1 MNHVP
6 PRECGQ
12 HIREYLL
19 TTPGATLERLL
30 WDLNEQILSPETTTV
45 KADVSAAMSFDVAA
59 ALDQESA
66 NAEAEF
72 GVAIG
77 ACLLS
82 MPMAT
87 LEGLLWD
94 LNEQILDPE
103 TDPAT
108 ARNLE
113 ALSLDVARAIYDGD
127 DETAALLNGG

>member
-66 NAEAEF
+66 NAEAEC
-72 GVAIG
+72 GVAIR

-82 MPMAT
+82 APMAT
-87 LEGLLWD
+87 LEQLLWD
-94 LNEQILDPE
+94 LNEQILDPRP
-103 TDPAT
+103 TPPRRLRWRSTLAG
-108 ARNLE
+108 
-113 ALSLDVARAIYDGD
+113 AIYDGD
-127 DETAALLNGG
+127 DETAALQDGG